1 VGLNAVK
8 YLTLLARPAAS
19 FTGIVAIGIRELH
32 PPRVFIHAAL
42 REPSHRA
49 ARHRDIWSFRTC

>member
-19 FTGIVAIGIRELH
+19 FTGIVAIGICELH
-32 PPRVFIHAAL
+32 PPRIFIHAAL
-42 REPSHRA
+42 REVVPPGGPPP
-49 ARHRDIWSFRTC
+49 